1 MIISDLNHL
10 ENAAE
15 QPNVVGASGFK
26 SFGFNGFVNV
36 GSFVRGNTA
45 RVDGLAEAFG
55 PNTFTNVQGGT
66 LTTPGSSH
74 STLHAVSATSG
85 NRFFFH

>member
-15 QPNVVGASGFK
+15 QPNVVGASGSKF
-26 SFGFNGFVNV
+26 FGVNGFVNV
-36 GSFVRGNTA
+36 GANVFGNTA

-55 PNTFTNVQGGT
+55 PGTFTNVQGAT
-66 LTTPGSSH
+66 RTAPGASQ
-74 STLHAVSATSG
+74 STLHAVSATSSPF
-85 NRFFFH
+85 FFFH

>member
-15 QPNVVGASGFK
+15 QSKVVGASGFK
-26 SFGFNGFVNV
+26 SFGFFGNVNV
-36 GSFVRGNTA
+36 GANIFGNTA
-45 RVDGLAEAFG
+45 RVDGRAEAFG
-55 PNTFTNVQGGT
+55 PGTFTNVQGGT

-74 STLHAVSATSG
+74 SSLHAVSATGG

>member
-15 QPNVVGASGFK
+15 QPKVVGASGFK

-36 GSFVRGNTA
+36 GANIFGNTA
-45 RVDGLAEAFG
+45 RVDGIAEAFG
-55 PNTFTNVQGGT
+55 SDTFTNVQGAT
-66 LTTPGSSH
+66 RTTPGSSQ
-74 STLHAVSATSG
+74 SSLHAVSATG
-85 NRFFFH
+85 GRRFFFH